1 MPFDPIPPSAGDHQH
16 DLGELIPPQPDEEY
30 FERVAA
36 RQVLEAEER
45 QLGEEL
51 ETRKRMV
58 SFGVPVKDVEAIAIE
73 ALDASEAMKHIVR
86 FEGLEEYILILSG
99 PAGCGKTT
107 AAANWLVRPA
117 GKLTAA
123 KFGLKLRKPTF
134 VTAARLFRTS
144 RYDTDAMAILE
155 KASKLVIDD
164 IGTEYSDQKGF
175 VTSFVDGLINERYA
189 NLLPTVITTNL
200 RVETFTERY
209 GERVARRVRTV
220 GTFVSIATA
229 PYSGRPTGGQD
240 GERT

>member
-1 MPFDPIPPSAGDHQH
+1 M
-16 DLGELIPPQPDEEY
+16 
-30 FERVAA
+30 
-36 RQVLEAEER
+36 
-45 QLGEEL
+45 
-51 ETRKRMV
+51 
-58 SFGVPVKDVEAIAIE
+58 
-73 ALDASEAMKHIVR
+73 AM
-86 FEGLEEYILILSG
+86 
-99 PAGCGKTT
+99 
-107 AAANWLVRPA
+107 
-117 GKLTAA
+117 
-123 KFGLKLRKPTF
+123 
-134 VTAARLFRTS
+134 
-144 RYDTDAMAILE
+144 LE